1 MSKVYK
7 SRKYVQKKSSPF
19 LKLSYSLC
27 AVGLLVFYSFKNSEK
42 DLELLADE
50 YISTYKDLAI
60 IEMQRSGIPAS
71 ITLAQGLHE
80 SDYGK
85 SKLARIANNHFGIK
99 CKSYWTGKT
108 YYHKDDDLDKSGN
121 LIPSCFRQ
129 YDLVLMSY
137 VDHSNFL
144 LEGKNYQSLFEY
156 DRTDYESWAYGLKRC
171 GYATDPDYATKL
183 IKLIEKYQLSQF
195 DQTTK

>member
-1 MSKVYK
+1 
-7 SRKYVQKKSSPF
+7 
-19 LKLSYSLC
+19 
-27 AVGLLVFYSFKNSEK
+27 
-42 DLELLADE
+42 
-50 YISTYKDLAI
+50 
-60 IEMQRSGIPAS
+60 
-71 ITLAQGLHE
+71 
-80 SDYGK
+80 
-85 SKLARIANNHFGIK
+85 
-99 CKSYWTGKT
+99 
-108 YYHKDDDLDKSGN
+108 
-121 LIPSCFRQ
+121 
-129 YDLVLMSY
+129 MSY